1 MPAQAGRL
9 VPGEGC
15 FVTHRE
21 SGSYDGQ
28 LGVVVQFD
36 RDTSRLQVLWGGDGG
51 LAWHAVEELRS
62 GFRKGHVV
70 QDRPRSNTRTT
81 LGTGTVVAHRE
92 IGGRELVLVQLHRT
106 GESRWLPFERLVRV
120 RDAVWKYSNAD
131 TADPELFRLKVLA
144 YALDSWNQV
153 TGSLDRLDV
162 DPLPHQIDLVHR
174 IMNSDHTNWLIADD
188 VGLGKTIEVGLLL
201 AAMKRRRLA
210 RRVLVVCPAAVVRQ
224 WQDEMRFKFGE
235 DFRIYGLDFNIGQ
248 PAHWVSFDKVIVSI
262 DRAKSNFHS
271 TVFGD
276 SGLWDV
282 IVFDEAH
289 HLSKIEGAT
298 VTQRYRLA
306 ERLQGST
313 DSLIFLTG
321 TPHQGRTD
329 QFVNLL
335 LLLRPDLKSRL
346 GAMFNDPSVVAE
358 VVLRNRKSQV
368 TDASGNFLFRGQDTN
383 LVEVS
388 LSDEAM
394 GFDLQLRRYI
404 RHGYAASAAG
414 GVTGRAVGFVMTTYR
429 KLASS
434 SIAAIEQALER
445 RRARLTGELAS
456 KSSGVA
462 RDQFEE
468 LQAAFEEGDD
478 GVDDLVELSDD
489 VSILGGGGNQFFAN
503 EMQML
508 DKLCAAARD
517 VRADDRKLAEFLTR
531 IVDPVHGNGL
541 KLLIFTEYRAT
552 QEYVVG
558 ALDQRYPDSSVCSI
572 NGGMSLDEKRQNID
586 AFNDWAQFM
595 VSTEAGGEGINLHY
609 NCYML
614 VNYDLPWNPRRLVQ
628 RAGRL
633 YRYGQTERV
642 VVFNLVAQDGF
653 DNKAL
658 GMLLDRVSTIARDM
672 SDVSSEFHDGLE
684 TEIVG
689 ALLERVDI
697 ARILADNRDMEG
709 DQRTEA
715 EINEA
720 IRRAKEAQSLQ
731 DRLFAYIEGYD
742 PNATAAMHTFGPEE
756 VLSFL
761 EGVLPRRGIR
771 IREKLHNGRVLEIEL
786 PEEMRGRYS
795 EFGGRTVVRV
805 TVDRRLATRDERNIP
820 MDFASVFFSD
830 LIEFAKSPEFGG
842 EHAKLVASQ
851 AGVLGVYKIR
861 WQNDQGLPRWEML
874 APVFLPADRD
884 AALPNPE
891 FFGTLLHAS
900 PNPADAPDPGPAAK
914 RRGTLER
921 LATCAAAVLA
931 KRCTQLRHP
940 NDLVLLAAADLHAE
954 SLASARAAATMETRR
969 ASNRDYGNSWAN

>member
-1 MPAQAGRL
+1 METQAGRL
-9 VPGEGC
+9 VPGKGC
-15 FVTHRE
+15 FVAHRDA
-21 SGSYDGQ
+21 GLFDGQ
-28 LGVVVQFD
+28 LGVVVQSD
-36 RDTSRLQVLWGGDGG
+36 SDTLRLQVQWGGNGG
-51 LAWHAVEELRS
+51 LAWHGADELRN

-92 IGGRELVLVQLHRT
+92 IAGREMVLVQLHRT

-120 RDAVWKYSNAD
+120 RDAGWKYSKA
-131 TADPELFRLKVLA
+131 AKEDPELFRLKVLA

-174 IMNSDHTNWLIADD
+174 IMTSDHTNWLIADD

-210 RRVLVVCPAAVVRQ
+210 RRVLVVCPAGVVRQ

-262 DRAKSNFHS
+262 DRAKSDSHS
-271 TVFGD
+271 TIFGD
-276 SGLWDV
+276 SGFWDV

-289 HLSKIEGAT
+289 HLSKIEGAA

-306 ERLQGST
+306 ERLQGFT

-321 TPHQGRTD
+321 TPHQGKTD
-329 QFVNLL
+329 QFVNVL

-346 GAMFNDPSVVAE
+346 GALFSDPSVVAE
-358 VVLRNRKSQV
+358 VVLRNRKSLV

-383 LVEVS
+383 LVEVP
-388 LSDEAM
+388 LSNEARD
-394 GFDLQLRRYI
+394 FDLQLRRYI
-404 RHGYAASAAG
+404 RHGYRASAAG

-434 SIAAIEQALER
+434 SIAAIERALHR

-456 KSSGVA
+456 SPSGMA
-462 RDQFEE
+462 RARLEE
-468 LQAAFEEGDD
+468 LQDAFEEGDD
-478 GVDDLVELSDD
+478 GADDLAELSDD
-489 VSILGGGGNQFFAN
+489 VSVLGGGANPFFAN

-508 DKLCAAARD
+508 DELCAAAQI
-517 VRADDRKLAEFLTR
+517 VRADDWKLAEFLTT
-531 IVDPVHGNGL
+531 IVDPVQGNDL
-541 KLLIFTEYRAT
+541 RLLVFTEYRAT
-552 QEYVVG
+552 QDYLVD
-558 ALDQRYPDSSVCSI
+558 ALERRYPGSGVRSI
-572 NGGMSLDEKRQNID
+572 NGGMSLDEKRRHID

-609 NCYML
+609 QCYML

-658 GMLLDRVSTIARDM
+658 GMLLNRVSTIARDM
-672 SDVSSEFHDGLE
+672 SDVSSEFHEGLE

-697 ARILADNRDMEG
+697 AQILANNRDMEN
-709 DQRTEA
+709 DQGSEA
-715 EINEA
+715 EIDEA
-720 IRRAKEAQSLQ
+720 IERAKQSQSLQ
-731 DRLFAYIEGYD
+731 DQLFAHIEGYD
-742 PNATAAMHTFGPEE
+742 PNATTLLHTFGPEE

-761 EGVLPRRGIR
+761 EGVLPHRGCR
-771 IREKLHNGRVLEIEL
+771 IRDPAAPRSSAGARVA
-786 PEEMRGRYS
+786 RGDARQ
-795 EFGGRTVVRV
+795 
-805 TVDRRLATRDERNIP
+805 I
-820 MDFASVFFSD
+820 
-830 LIEFAKSPEFGG
+830 
-842 EHAKLVASQ
+842 
-851 AGVLGVYKIR
+851 LGVRRANRCASYR
-861 WQNDQGLPRWEML
+861 R
-874 APVFLPADRD
+874 PA
-884 AALPNPE
+884 
-891 FFGTLLHAS
+891 S
-900 PNPADAPDPGPAAK
+900 
-914 RRGTLER
+914 
-921 LATCAAAVLA
+921 
-931 KRCTQLRHP
+931 RHP
-940 NDLVLLAAADLHAE
+940 
-954 SLASARAAATMETRR
+954 
-969 ASNRDYGNSWAN
+969 

>member
-1 MPAQAGRL
+1 MQ
-9 VPGEGC
+9 
-15 FVTHRE
+15 
-21 SGSYDGQ
+21 SDS
-28 LGVVVQFD
+28 
-36 RDTSRLQVLWGGDGG
+36 DTLRLQVQWGGNGG
-51 LAWHAVEELRS
+51 SAWHGAEELRN

-92 IGGRELVLVQLHRT
+92 IAGCEMVLVQLHRT

-120 RDAVWKYSNAD
+120 RDAGWKYSNAAG
-131 TADPELFRLKVLA
+131 ADPELFRLKVLA

-174 IMNSDHTNWLIADD
+174 IMTSDHTNWLIADD

-210 RRVLVVCPAAVVRQ
+210 RRVLVVCPAGVVRQ

-235 DFRIYGLDFNIGQ
+235 DYRIYGLDFSVGQ

-262 DRAKSNFHS
+262 DRAKSEAHS
-271 TVFGD
+271 TIFGD
-276 SGLWDV
+276 SGFWDV

-289 HLSKIEGAT
+289 HLSKLEGAA

-306 ERLQGST
+306 ERLQAFT
-313 DSLIFLTG
+313 DSLTFLTG
-321 TPHQGRTD
+321 TPHQGKTD
-329 QFVNLL
+329 QFANVL

-346 GAMFNDPSVVAE
+346 GAMLSDPSVVAE
-358 VVLRNRKSQV
+358 VVLRNRKSLV

-383 LVEVS
+383 LVAVP
-388 LSDEAM
+388 LSNEARD
-394 GFDLQLRRYI
+394 FDLQLRRYI
-404 RHGYAASAAG
+404 RHGYTASAAG

-434 SIAAIEQALER
+434 SIAAIERALER

-456 KSSGVA
+456 SSRRMA
-462 RDQFEE
+462 RARLEE
-468 LQAAFEEGDD
+468 LQDAFEEGDD
-478 GVDDLVELSDD
+478 GVDDLAELSDE
-489 VSILGGGGNQFFAN
+489 VSVLGGGVDPFFAN

-508 DKLCAAARD
+508 DELCVAAQL
-517 VRADDRKLAEFLTR
+517 VRTDDRKLAEFLTM
-531 IVDPVHGNGL
+531 IVDPVQANGL
-541 KLLIFTEYRAT
+541 KLLVFTEYRAT
-552 QEYVVG
+552 QDYLVD
-558 ALDQRYPDSSVCSI
+558 ALEQRYPGSGVRSI
-572 NGGMSLDEKRQNID
+572 NGGMSLDEKRRHID

-658 GMLLDRVSTIARDM
+658 GMLLNRVSTIARDM
-672 SDVSSEFHDGLE
+672 SDVSSEFHEGLE

-697 ARILADNRDMEG
+697 AQILANNRDMEN
-709 DQRTEA
+709 DQRSEA
-715 EINEA
+715 EIDEA
-720 IRRAKEAQSLQ
+720 IERAKQSQSLQ
-731 DRLFAYIEGYD
+731 DQLFAHIEGYD
-742 PNATAAMHTFGPEE
+742 PNATAAVHTFGPED

-761 EGVLPRRGIR
+761 EGVLPRRSCR
-771 IREKLHNGRVLEIEL
+771 IRDRLHHGRVLELEL

-805 TVDRRLATRDERNIP
+805 TVDRRLAARDERNVS

-830 LIEFAKSPEFGG
+830 LIDFAKSPEFGG
-842 EHAKLVASQ
+842 EHASLAAPQ
-851 AGVLGVYKIR
+851 TGVLGIYKVR

-874 APVFLPADRD
+874 VPVFLPEGRD
-884 AALPNPE
+884 AALPNPD
-891 FFGTLLHAS
+891 FFGSLLHAS
-900 PNPADAPDPGPAAK
+900 AGPADAPDPGTVAE
-914 RRGTLER
+914 RRGRRAR
-921 LATCAAAVLA
+921 LDECAAAVLA
-931 KRCTQLRHP
+931 ERCTPLRHP
-940 NDLVLLAAADLHAE
+940 NDLVLLAAADLYVH
-954 SLASARAAATMETRR
+954 
-969 ASNRDYGNSWAN
+969 